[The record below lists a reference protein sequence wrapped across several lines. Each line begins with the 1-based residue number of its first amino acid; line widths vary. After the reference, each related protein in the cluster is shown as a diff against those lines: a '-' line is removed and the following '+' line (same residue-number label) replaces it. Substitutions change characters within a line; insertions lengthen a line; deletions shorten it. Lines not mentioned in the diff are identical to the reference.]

1 LILIDGGKGHLNTAL
16 SVLSS
21 FNLEIPTVAL
31 AKQEEDLY
39 LEDDLNPDMD
49 VDSKNLLIKIRD
61 EAHRFAI
68 KNLRN
73 MKRKASIHSP
83 LEDIPGLGPKRKA
96 KLLERFGSIENLKK
110 AKIEDIDYV
119 IKNRPLSEGIFNFVK
134 TLK

>member
-1 LILIDGGKGHLNTAL
+1 MNTAL

-21 FNLEIPTVAL
+21 FDLEIPTVAL

-39 LEDDLNPDMD
+39 LEDDFNPDMD
-49 VDSKNLLIKIRD
+49 TDSKNLLIKVRN

-73 MKRKASIHSP
+73 MKRKASVHSP
-83 LEDIPGLGPKRKA
+83 LDDIPGLGPKRKV
-96 KLLERFGSIENLKK
+96 KLLDRFGSIDNLKK
-110 AKIEDIDYV
+110 AKLEEIQDIV
-119 IKNRPLSEGIFNFVK
+119 NNSSLSETIFNFVK